1 MVIGAFSQPVH
12 DSRLR
17 VKKITATFQDF
28 SMPVRVRKITTT
40 FQDFAMP
47 VRDGRV
53 FREGGGVE
61 SILKCTIIRCKNVK
75 LLNLESQYF
84 EPIIFIN
91 VILAKNFKINK

>member
-40 FQDFAMP
+40 FQDFSMPVRVRKITSTFQDFAMP
-47 VRDGRV
+47 VREGR
-53 FREGGGVE
+53 GVE
-61 SILKCTIIRCKNVK
+61 SILK
-75 LLNLESQYF
+75 S
-84 EPIIFIN
+84 
-91 VILAKNFKINK
+91 